1 MNSKFLTP
9 LIFGCAL
16 TMGALSF
23 VACGDDSTSAPPMPS
38 GSSSSTFVPTSFAQ
52 PTPQTAI
59 RFEGLGIN
67 GTTSSRVKFK
77 GSITIDLGDSNT
89 VANVDAVRFTD
100 IKFDIVSKTQTSGG
114 KASTLVPLDLAS
126 TNVTTVNLSELGLYT
141 NIDEDYTECGDF
153 TLYITA
159 KAFDGLIESVSIDT
173 VGFVRPEEKCRPP
186 ESSSSEAK
194 VPGAPLDSI
203 SIVVNTKTDKCL
215 SFATGKAS
223 AETTG
228 DVCFKTFGT
237 NGNVQLSST
246 TGLKFAVY
254 DNPNDGNRKTNYSKN
269 WLPKEPTTDDFTYL
283 ETALKEPYPDF
294 LNEVDVFF
302 VAINTATYVPNTGS
316 STGFYAF
323 VVSEQ
328 EAPDTNGDV
337 KFTLLVYKGK

>member
-9 LIFGCAL
+9 LILGCAL

-23 VACGDDSTSAPPMPS
+23 VACGDDSTSAPPMPQ
-38 GSSSSTFVPTSFAQ
+38 GSSSSTYVPMSLDTPTS
-52 PTPQTAI
+52 QTAI
-59 RFEGLGIN
+59 KFDNLGIA
-67 GTTSSRVKFK
+67 GTTSSRIKFR
-77 GSITIDLGDSNT
+77 GDISIDLGDSNT
-89 VANVDAVRFTD
+89 VANIDAVRFTE
-100 IKFDIVSKTQTSGG
+100 IKFDIVSKNQTSGG
-114 KASTLVPLDLAS
+114 KAATLVPLDLGAGL
-126 TNVTTVNLSELGLYT
+126 TTVNLSELGLYT
-141 NIDEDYTECGDF
+141 NIDEDYTECGEF

-159 KAFDGLIESVSIDT
+159 KASDGQIESVSLGTIDFT
-173 VGFVRPEEKCRPP
+173 RPEEKCRPP

-203 SIVVNTKTDKCL
+203 SIQVNTKTDKCL

-254 DNPNDGNRKTNYSKN
+254 DNVNDGNRKTNYSKN
-269 WLPKEPTTDDFTYL
+269 WLPTNPTTDDFTYL

-302 VAINTATYVPNTGS
+302 VAIGPSYVPNTGS

>member
-9 LIFGCAL
+9 LILGCAL

-23 VACGDDSTSAPPMPS
+23 VACGDDSTSAPPMPQ
-38 GSSSSTFVPTSFAQ
+38 GSSSSTFVPVSFAQ
-52 PTPQTAI
+52 QTPQTAI
-59 RFEGLGIN
+59 KFDNLGIA
-67 GTTSSRVKFK
+67 GTTSSRIKFR
-77 GSITIDLGDSNT
+77 GDISIDLGDSNT
-89 VANVDAVRFTD
+89 VANIDAVHFTD
-100 IKFDIVSKTQTSGG
+100 ITFDIVSKNQTSGG
-114 KASTLVPLDLAS
+114 KAATLVPLDLGAGL
-126 TNVTTVNLSELGLYT
+126 TTVNLSELGLYT
-141 NIDEDYTECGDF
+141 NIDEDYTECGEF

-173 VGFVRPEEKCRPP
+173 IGFVRPEEKCRPP

-254 DNPNDGNRKTNYSKN
+254 DNVNDGNRKTNYSKN
-269 WLPKEPTTDDFTYL
+269 WLPTNPTTDDFTYL

-302 VAINTATYVPNTGS
+302 VAIGPSYVPNTGS